1 MLLLPNS
8 KLSRKSHMIKFGN
21 HFKTAS
27 LSFYILPRPVMS
39 SGSLCLYPCCLSV
52 MSSLSLFSVMSSLS
66 LLSVMSSLSLFMSS
80 LSLFSVMSSDRRESR
95 HLFHIARKGTQFP
108 AKELQISY
116 ILRTRAT
123 IPINSEKYS
132 FYIERWGK
140 FGIFFYKPPIV
151 AEKYRRFSVTMPQ
164 IKANCPKAAIVTEI
178 PGNFSVTMTRST
190 IFAPNQVKSHGN
202 ENLVSISTGLRGLIH
217 AAGPFSGAF

>member
-1 MLLLPNS
+1 M
-8 KLSRKSHMIKFGN
+8 
-21 HFKTAS
+21 T
-27 LSFYILPRPVMS
+27 
-39 SGSLCLYPCCLSV
+39 
-52 MSSLSLFSVMSSLS
+52 
-66 LLSVMSSLSLFMSS
+66 
-80 LSLFSVMSSDRRESR
+80 
-95 HLFHIARKGTQFP
+95 RKGTQFP

-140 FGIFFYKPPIV
+140 FGIYFYKPPIV

-164 IKANCPKAAIVTEI
+164 IKATHPKSAIVTQI